1 MTDLTMRQ
9 LLEVGVHFGHQTRF
23 WCPKMGPYIYGHRN
37 KIHIINLERTLT
49 MFNEAMN
56 YLGAVAS
63 KRGSIMFVG
72 TKRQAGE
79 IIREQAQRAN
89 CSYVYHRWLGGMLTN
104 YSTVRK
110 SIDRLNEL
118 DEIIQSGNIA
128 RMAKKEA
135 LRIEREQF
143 RLDRNLAGIRGMR
156 GLPDALFIV
165 DVKHENIAVQ
175 EANKLGIPVVAI
187 VDTNCDPDGIDYVI
201 PGNDDAISAIRLYCA
216 TAADAIIEGHAV
228 AAAAMP
234 FHEHDGPLDAVVPE
248 DISVLNVT
256 GARAAVAPSLETVAQ
271 DEPETVPAP
280 EKVPTPS
287 MTKTTAAKV
296 VETVVEPEVDEA
308 AAELEAAEIVAE
320 PEPAESSETV
330 QEPSETSVE
339 EAVVEESSD
348 DSAAE
353 KS

>member
-118 DEIIQSGNIA
+118 DEIVQSGSIA

-175 EANKLGIPVVAI
+175 EANKLGIPVVAV

-234 FHEHDGPLDAVVPE
+234 FHEHDDPLDAVVPE

-287 MTKTTAAKV
+287 MTETTAEKV
-296 VETVVEPEVDEA
+296 VETAVVPEVDEA
-308 AAELEAAEIVAE
+308 AVEPEAAEIVAE

-330 QEPSETSVE
+330 QEPSESSVD

-353 KS
+353 ED

>member
-104 YSTVRK
+104 YTTVRK

-118 DEIIQSGNIA
+118 DEIIQSGSIA

-175 EANKLGIPVVAI
+175 EANKLGIPVVAV

-234 FHEHDGPLDAVVPE
+234 LHEHDDPLDAVVPE

-287 MTKTTAAKV
+287 MTETTAAKV
-296 VETVVEPEVDEA
+296 VETAVESEVDEA
-308 AAELEAAEIVAE
+308 AAEPEAAEIVAE

-330 QEPSETSVE
+330 QEPSESSVD

-353 KS
+353 ED

>member
-9 LLEVGVHFGHQTRF
+9 LLEVGAHFGHQTRF

-37 KIHIINLERTLT
+37 KIHIINLEQTLT

-63 KRGSIMFVG
+63 KRGSIMFIG
-72 TKRQAGE
+72 TKRQASE

-156 GLPDALFIV
+156 GLPDALFII
-165 DVKHENIAVQ
+165 DVKHEYIAVQ

-187 VDTNCDPDGIDYVI
+187 VDTNCDPDGVDYVI

-216 TAADAIIEGHAV
+216 TAADAIIEGQAV
-228 AAAAMP
+228 AAVAMP
-234 FHEHDGPLDAVVPE
+234 FGEHDDSLDAIVPE
-248 DISVLNVT
+248 DLSVLNVT
-256 GARAAVAPSLETVAQ
+256 GARAAVAPSLEIVAQ
-271 DEPETVPAP
+271 DVPEAAPAP
-280 EKVPTPS
+280 EKIPVPSKTE
-287 MTKTTAAKV
+287 MTAEKV
-296 VETVVEPEVDEA
+296 VETAVEPEVAKA
-308 AAELEAAEIVAE
+308 AAEPEVVEIAIE
-320 PEPAESSETV
+320 SEPAESSETAE
-330 QEPSETSVE
+330 EPSETR
-339 EAVVEESSD
+339 VEESVIEKSSG
-348 DSAAE
+348 DSAAGKE
-353 KS
+353 

>member
-118 DEIIQSGNIA
+118 DEIIQSGSIA

-228 AAAAMP
+228 AAEAMT
-234 FHEHDGPLDAVVPE
+234 FHEHDDPLDAVVPE

-271 DEPETVPAP
+271 DEPETVPAS

-287 MTKTTAAKV
+287 MTETTAAKV
-296 VETVVEPEVDEA
+296 VETAVEPEVDEA
-308 AAELEAAEIVAE
+308 ALEPEAAEIVAE

-353 KS
+353 ED

>member
-1 MTDLTMRQ
+1 MTDVTMRQ

-23 WCPKMGPYIYGHRN
+23 WSPKMGPYIYGHRN

-104 YSTVRK
+104 FSTVRK
-110 SIDRLNEL
+110 SIDRLNKL

-128 RMAKKEA
+128 GMAKKEA

-143 RLDRNLAGIRGMR
+143 RLDRNLAGIRGLR

-165 DVKHENIAVQ
+165 DVKHEYIAVQ

-201 PGNDDAISAIRLYCA
+201 PGNDDAISAIRLYCV

-228 AAAAMP
+228 ATAAMP
-234 FHEHDGPLDAVVPE
+234 FSEHGESSDAVVPE

-271 DEPETVPAP
+271 DMPETATAS
-280 EKVPTPS
+280 EKDPTPS
-287 MTKTTAAKV
+287 KTEPTATKV
-296 VETVVEPEVDEA
+296 VETNVEPDIVEV
-308 AAELEAAEIVAE
+308 AAEPKAAQTVAE
-320 PEPAESSETV
+320 PESAESSETV

-348 DSAAE
+348 ASKTE
-353 KS
+353 KE

>member
-118 DEIIQSGNIA
+118 DEIIQSGSIA

-175 EANKLGIPVVAI
+175 EANKLGIPVVAV

-216 TAADAIIEGHAV
+216 TVADAIIEGHAV

-234 FHEHDGPLDAVVPE
+234 FGEHDDASDAVVPE

-256 GARAAVAPSLETVAQ
+256 GARAAVAPSLETVSQ
-271 DEPETVPAP
+271 DEPETVPAS

-287 MTKTTAAKV
+287 MTETTAAKV
-296 VETVVEPEVDEA
+296 VETAVEPEVDEVA
-308 AAELEAAEIVAE
+308 VEPEAAEIVAE

-330 QEPSETSVE
+330 QEPSDTSVE

-353 KS
+353 ED

>member
-1 MTDLTMRQ
+1 MRQ

-118 DEIIQSGNIA
+118 DEIIQSGSIA

-234 FHEHDGPLDAVVPE
+234 FGEHDDASDAVVPE

-256 GARAAVAPSLETVAQ
+256 GARAAVAPSLETVSQ
-271 DEPETVPAP
+271 DEPETVPAS

-287 MTKTTAAKV
+287 MTETTAAKV
-296 VETVVEPEVDEA
+296 VETAVEPEVDEVA
-308 AAELEAAEIVAE
+308 VELEAAEIVAE
-320 PEPAESSETV
+320 PELTESSETV
-330 QEPSETSVE
+330 QEPSDTSVE

-353 KS
+353 ED

>member
-118 DEIIQSGNIA
+118 DEIIQSGSIA

-175 EANKLGIPVVAI
+175 EANKLGIPVVAV
-187 VDTNCDPDGIDYVI
+187 VDTNCNPDGIDYVI

-234 FHEHDGPLDAVVPE
+234 FGEHDDASDAVVPE

-256 GARAAVAPSLETVAQ
+256 GARAAVAPSLETVSQ
-271 DEPETVPAP
+271 DEPETVPAS

-287 MTKTTAAKV
+287 MTETTAAKV
-296 VETVVEPEVDEA
+296 VETAVEPEVDEVA
-308 AAELEAAEIVAE
+308 VEPEAAEIVAE

-330 QEPSETSVE
+330 QEPSDTSVE

-353 KS
+353 ED

>member
-1 MTDLTMRQ
+1 
-9 LLEVGVHFGHQTRF
+9 
-23 WCPKMGPYIYGHRN
+23 
-37 KIHIINLERTLT
+37 
-49 MFNEAMN
+49 
-56 YLGAVAS
+56 
-63 KRGSIMFVG
+63 
-72 TKRQAGE
+72 
-79 IIREQAQRAN
+79 
-89 CSYVYHRWLGGMLTN
+89 
-104 YSTVRK
+104 
-110 SIDRLNEL
+110 
-118 DEIIQSGNIA
+118 
-128 RMAKKEA
+128 MAKKEA

-175 EANKLGIPVVAI
+175 EAKKLGIPVVAV

-234 FHEHDGPLDAVVPE
+234 LHEHDDLLDAVVPE

-271 DEPETVPAP
+271 DEPEPAPAP

-287 MTKTTAAKV
+287 MTETTAEKV
-296 VETVVEPEVDEA
+296 VETAVEPEVDEA
-308 AAELEAAEIVAE
+308 AAEPEAAEIVAE

-330 QEPSETSVE
+330 QEPSESSVD

-353 KS
+353 ED

>member
-1 MTDLTMRQ
+1 MRQ

-234 FHEHDGPLDAVVPE
+234 FHEHDDLLDAVVPE

-287 MTKTTAAKV
+287 MTKTTAEKV
-296 VETVVEPEVDEA
+296 AETVVEPEVDEA

-330 QEPSETSVE
+330 QELSETSVE

>member
-118 DEIIQSGNIA
+118 DEIIQSGSIA

-175 EANKLGIPVVAI
+175 EANKLGIPVVAV

-234 FHEHDGPLDAVVPE
+234 FGEHDDASDAVVPE

-256 GARAAVAPSLETVAQ
+256 GARAAVAPSLETVSQ
-271 DEPETVPAP
+271 DEPETVSAS
-280 EKVPTPS
+280 EKVTTPS
-287 MTKTTAAKV
+287 MTETTAAKV
-296 VETVVEPEVDEA
+296 VETAVEPEVDEVA
-308 AAELEAAEIVAE
+308 VEPEAAEIVAE
-320 PEPAESSETV
+320 PELAESSETV

-353 KS
+353 ED

>member
-1 MTDLTMRQ
+1 MRQ

-234 FHEHDGPLDAVVPE
+234 FHEHDDLLDAVVPE

-287 MTKTTAAKV
+287 MTKTTAEKV
-296 VETVVEPEVDEA
+296 AETVVEPEVDEA

-330 QEPSETSVE
+330 QELSETSVE

-353 KS
+353 ED

>member
-104 YSTVRK
+104 FSTVRK

-118 DEIIQSGNIA
+118 DEIVQSGNIA

-187 VDTNCDPDGIDYVI
+187 VDTNCDPDGVDYVI

-234 FHEHDGPLDAVVPE
+234 FREHDESSDAVVPE

-271 DEPETVPAP
+271 DVPETAPAP

-287 MTKTTAAKV
+287 KTEPTATKV
-296 VETVVEPEVDEA
+296 VETEVEPEIAEA
-308 AAELEAAEIVAE
+308 AAEPEAAQTVAE
-320 PEPAESSETV
+320 PESAESSETV

-348 DSAAE
+348 DSEAE
-353 KS
+353 KE

>member
-228 AAAAMP
+228 AAAAMT
-234 FHEHDGPLDAVVPE
+234 FHEHDGLLDAVVPE